1 MIKQSL
7 RSAVRAVAPR
17 YALDTYLH
25 LKRMHQARRLIAL
38 RDRGGGD
45 PQVWIDDLLQSY
57 FFRPLQKRSEILGL
71 TEIVRALRPLAICEI
86 GAAGGGT
93 AFMFAHA
100 AAPDALIVT
109 IDLAFSASR
118 RAAVSRFALPGQR
131 MVCLQAD
138 SQRDETLRAVANHL
152 GDRQLDFLFIDGDH
166 SYQGVSTD
174 FRLYS
179 PLVRPGGIIA
189 FHDIVP
195 VMDGDIHHD
204 AGDVPKFWREV
215 KARYPST
222 EEIVEDASQSGA
234 GIGVL
239 YWT

>member
-1 MIKQSL
+1 MMKQSL
-7 RSAVRAVAPR
+7 RKAVRAVAPR

-25 LKRMHQARRLIAL
+25 LKRMHQARRLVAL
-38 RDRGGGD
+38 RDGADD

-57 FFRPLQKRSEILGL
+57 FFRPLQKKSEILRL
-71 TEIVRALRPLAICEI
+71 TEIVRALRPSTVCEI

-100 AAPDALIVT
+100 AAPDAVIVT
-109 IDLAFSASR
+109 IDLAFSSSR
-118 RAAVSRFALPGQR
+118 RAAVSRFAMPGQK
-131 MVCLQAD
+131 MICLQAD
-138 SQRDETLRAVANHL
+138 SQRAETLRTVVNHL

-166 SYQGVSTD
+166 SYSGVSTD
-174 FRLYS
+174 FKLYS
-179 PLVRPGGIIA
+179 RLIRPGGIIA

-195 VMDGDIHHD
+195 VADGDIHHD
-204 AGDVPKFWREV
+204 AGDVPEFWRGV
-215 KARYPST
+215 KSRSSSA
-222 EEIVEDASQSGA
+222 EEIIENANQSGC